1 MDLVKKIVSFVLA
14 IGVSVLIFYSFFA
27 LFRVAFKIVFDLFF
41 IAVIVLVALP
51 FYVLIKR
58 KLLK

>member
-1 MDLVKKIVSFVLA
+1 MDTLKKIISFALA
-14 IGVSVLIFYSFFA
+14 IGVSILIFYAFFA
-27 LFRVAFKIVFDLFF
+27 LFRIAFKVVFDLFF

-51 FYVLIKR
+51 FYVIIKR